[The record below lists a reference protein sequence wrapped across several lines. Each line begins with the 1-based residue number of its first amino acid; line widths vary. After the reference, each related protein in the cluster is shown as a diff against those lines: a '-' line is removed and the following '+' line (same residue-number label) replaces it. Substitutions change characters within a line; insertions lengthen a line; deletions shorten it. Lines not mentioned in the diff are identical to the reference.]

1 MTRVNIKSGTTI
13 QLLKDIRTLLEK
25 TAPQVDEAG
34 DKVDK
39 FGNKV
44 NALGVA
50 ITRANK
56 RTSIFRA
63 TLKDLSERA
72 KPQKFELFDPR
83 ALASYYKQGGSV
95 LEYFAEFLT
104 NSTEDVRILGF
115 EAVKFRR
122 FFFGFIPGSFS
133 VLSKIAF
140 MLQFTGGT
148 LRTIFP
154 RAKKGIKETDK
165 EATQLS
171 KTLEKTGSILTARK
185 GELGTIMRTSKLG
198 KFLGL
203 DTYTMTDIQGRKR
216 RFSRGLDPQVLKD
229 SIKRGTRLK
238 TLTPFQKKRQEFFE
252 NTKKIKFSKLMK
264 QLATNIFMITKRL
277 TFFFL
282 GFLAFVTGLYIIL
295 KLLGPSIM
303 EAFETTKK
311 VFLFGLSML
320 LPAVMNIWTGLKG
333 LWNVVFGNGSLTDFI
348 NSLITLGWGVLQLGI
363 GLLITVGGALLTFL
377 ASTAFGLLK
386 NVGKKILEIGETGKM
401 AATFALV
408 AIFIAWWF
416 TAPVWLTALIGF
428 VVFKAMKILKE
439 EGLKGLKDAVLKVNI
454 VEDATKKV
462 KGFFEKG
469 IDKFSNAV
477 NDFNKQM
484 GEGTELGSNINIAGS
499 YASGGVVRKTGMQL
513 VGERGAELV
522 RLNAGARVYNN
533 GQTREMMG
541 STVNNF
547 NITINAKDTSK
558 AEMRRVADEIG
569 KMVSTKINR
578 RSSFRNSI

>member
-1 MTRVNIKSGTTI
+1 MSSNPTVRLLGDIKE
-13 QLLKDIRTLLEK
+13 LLEK

-115 EAVKFRR
+115 EASKFRR
-122 FFFGFIPGSFS
+122 FFFGFLPGSFTL
-133 VLSKIAF
+133 LSKIAF

-216 RFSRGLDPQVLKD
+216 RFSRGLDPQDTK
-229 SIKRGTRLK
+229 KGTRLK
-238 TLTPFQKKRQEFFE
+238 TLTPFEKKRQEFFE
-252 NTKKIKFSKLMK
+252 STKKIKFSKLMK
-264 QLATNIFMITKRL
+264 QLAANIFMITKRL

-377 ASTAFGLLK
+377 ASTAFALLK

-428 VVFKAMKILKE
+428 VVFKAIKILKE
-439 EGLKGLKDAVLKVNI
+439 EGLKGLKNAVFKVNVI
-454 VEDATKKV
+454 KNSVEKA
-462 KGFFEKG
+462 KGFFEKVG
-469 IDKFSNAV
+469 DAFSKGANRV
-477 NDFNKQM
+477 NKQL
-484 GEGTELGSNINIAGS
+484 GGGVELGSDINIAGS

-513 VGERGAELV
+513 VGENGAELV

-533 GQTREMMG
+533 RQTREMMG